1 MSSLFDDL
9 KEGLEEAIA
18 YEKGTGEASVGTYTV
33 LPVLTKVKKMIPRTT
48 LSAGIMYDH
57 SFFRNVLKYGA

>member
-1 MSSLFDDL
+1 MSLIFNDL

-33 LPVLTKVKKMIPRTT
+33 LPVKKYNGEEIRNRAVKEYNKDEI
-48 LSAGIMYDH
+48 
-57 SFFRNVLKYGA
+57 